1 MTAPAPMPVVIAAI
15 AVLCAVTL
23 ARWLL
28 VDATPA
34 SRLVTRAAAW
44 VSVGAVV
51 QHCVLAAG
59 HEAAA
64 GQLFLFCSVL
74 SVADIYGV
82 AKLFAGADPAGAR
95 DRQRVYD
102 IMAVLGGL
110 TAVLVGP
117 AEGVGGVDFWVR
129 SVISWTVFNI
139 PLLVA
144 GVHIARACVRD
155 IRAEAALLKRVP
167 YLGLLILTTGWFIGA
182 ALTVVQAFDGKPPG
196 TLSVRWS
203 GLSSLFC
210 VLVALVIA
218 VPLVHVLAART
229 GWDRTGR
236 QLRRL
241 APLWRDLTTAV
252 PEVVL
257 PAGVGRGRDPES
269 RLYRMR
275 VEITDA
281 LLQLRPHLSVD
292 AVPESSVETYAAQLA
307 LAARARAE
315 GHAPVGAPPSHP
327 RQMPARDMTSE
338 LGHLLDLARHWPKA
352 RASLSNCAPGSRQ

>member
-15 AVLCAVTL
+15 AALCAVTL

-28 VDATPA
+28 VDATLTA
-34 SRLVTRAAAW
+34 RLVTRAAAW
-44 VSVGAVV
+44 VSVGAVM

-64 GQLFLFCSVL
+64 VQLYLFCSVL
-74 SVADIYGV
+74 SVANIYGV
-82 AKLFAGADPAGAR
+82 AKLFVGADPAGTH
-95 DRQRVYD
+95 DRQRRYD
-102 IMAVLGGL
+102 IMAVVGGL
-110 TAVLVGP
+110 TAVLPGP
-117 AEGVGGVDFWVR
+117 AEGVGGADFWV
-129 SVISWTVFNI
+129 STVVSWAVFNI

-155 IRAEAALLKRVP
+155 IRAEASLLTRVP
-167 YLGLLILTTGWFIGA
+167 YLGLLMLTTGWFVGA
-182 ALTVVQAFDGKPPG
+182 ALMMVQAFDGKPPG
-196 TLSVRWS
+196 ALSARWS
-203 GLSSLFC
+203 VVSSLFC
-210 VLVALVIA
+210 VLVALIIA
-218 VPLVHVLAART
+218 VPLAHMIAART
-229 GWDRTGR
+229 GLDRTGR
-236 QLRRL
+236 HLRRL
-241 APLWRDLTTAV
+241 ALLWRDLTTAV

-281 LLQLRPHLSVD
+281 LLQLRPHLSVGD
-292 AVPESSVETYAAQLA
+292 GPESSVETYATQLA

-315 GHAPVGAPPSHP
+315 GHPPVGAQPSHR
-327 RQMPARDMTSE
+327 RQMSARDKTSE

-352 RASLSNCAPGSRQ
+352 RASVSGRARVSRQ